1 MFTFEAQRN
10 KKNITPACRQ
20 AGICNRLFMSLNSI
34 KFDPADIATLYK
46 NSLVE
51 INTTQ
56 HVLIPSETSGE
67 PVAKGW
73 KYLGENKKKTL
84 IIVRNADAVHIPDRQ
99 LSFLTKLLAAC
110 NLNLADVAVLNFQDH
125 YSSEFNEIL
134 NFFKP
139 KAVLLFAV
147 EPGEFGLPMI
157 FPQFQVQGYKDAM
170 FVSSPALD
178 LIEPDKSL
186 KGKLWVCLKKIF
198 SL

>member
-1 MFTFEAQRN
+1 
-10 KKNITPACRQ
+10 
-20 AGICNRLFMSLNSI
+20 MSLNTI
-34 KFDPADIATLYK
+34 KFEPTDIASLYK

-51 INTTQ
+51 INAKQQLSPQTNT
-56 HVLIPSETSGE
+56 IAE
-67 PVAKGW
+67 PVVTGW

-84 IIVRNADAVHIPDRQ
+84 VVVRNADAVHIPDKQ

-110 NLNLADVAVLNFQDH
+110 NLNLADVAILNFQDH
-125 YSSEFNEIL
+125 NSSEFNEFL

-139 KAVLLFAV
+139 RIVLLFDV

-170 FVSSPALD
+170 FVSSPSLD

-198 SL
+198 NL

>member
-1 MFTFEAQRN
+1 
-10 KKNITPACRQ
+10 
-20 AGICNRLFMSLNSI
+20 MSLNSI
-34 KFDPADIATLYK
+34 KFEPTDIAALYK

-51 INTTQ
+51 IDAKQ
-56 HVLIPSETSGE
+56 QALPQIDTSIE
-67 PVAKGW
+67 RMATGW

-84 IIVRNADAVHIPDRQ
+84 VVVRDANAVHIPDKQ

-110 NLNLADVAVLNFQDH
+110 NLNLADVAILNFQDH
-125 YSSEFNEIL
+125 NSSEFNEII

-139 KAVLLFAV
+139 KVVLLFAV

-170 FVSSPALD
+170 FVSSPSLD
-178 LIEPDKSL
+178 VIEPDKSL

-198 SL
+198 NL